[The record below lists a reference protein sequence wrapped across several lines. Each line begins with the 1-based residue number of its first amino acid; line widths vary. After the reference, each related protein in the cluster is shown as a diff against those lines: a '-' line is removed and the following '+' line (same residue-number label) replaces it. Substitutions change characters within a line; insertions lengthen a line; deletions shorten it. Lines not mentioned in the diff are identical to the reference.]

1 MRVRSL
7 DEYWVRGKQEA
18 MKVCERLFGARC
30 AELSDEQF
38 LKQFVTANGTDSIQQ
53 AAACIMGRIAQTQSP
68 LFPAWGQRQAV
79 RDLMISRFPGAA
91 SEIIERADRC
101 CAYQFDL
108 LGHTGLQFGY
118 PIDWHLEPLSR
129 LRAPMHHWTRVPYL
143 DHHVVGDKKITWEL
157 NRHQFVVTLGQ
168 AYQLTGDERYAE
180 TFVKLVSSWMDANP
194 PKRGINWVSS
204 LELAFRTI
212 SWLWALHLFV
222 TSAALTTP
230 FVVRLLKYLV
240 AQGCHIETYLS
251 YYFSPNTHL
260 TGEALGL
267 FYLGSTLPELSGAKR
282 WRALGL
288 KILLQQLPVQVRE
301 DGVYFEQTSYYHRYT
316 TEFYLHFYIMTRVQG
331 VSLPAL
337 VEQKLQLLLD
347 HLMWIGRPDGSSP
360 YVGDDDG
367 GVLLSLGVRPRNDFR
382 HTLAL
387 GAALFKNPRW
397 KYLAGQDQ
405 PELLWLLGPE
415 GMSTYDDLES
425 VSPAE
430 LAKAFSDGGYFV
442 MRSGWSDRS
451 SHLLIDCGPHGTMN
465 CGHAHADALSFEYS
479 ACGVAWIVDPGTYTY
494 TGDLQLRNYFR
505 STPAHNTL
513 TIDDLSQSVPQGPF
527 SWSAVG
533 TSQAKALI
541 ETSRWLCFTGQH
553 EGYCRLSDPVTHT
566 RTSALNKSEPE
577 THPFGSCLIL
587 HDRLDARQAHQYASY
602 LHFSPA
608 CHVTPWVG
616 GANVSTETGQEL
628 LIVTV
633 VSDDRGSGVT
643 TQMRTEDGWVS
654 PCYGLRVKAPVLV
667 TTWKAIGT
675 CSCVTVL
682 IPHVVMEMQTLFGIV
697 DEIEETANLLQIPE
711 GTVRI
716 LEESLQ
722 HHLVKHTST
731 GIGTSC

>member
-18 MKVCERLFGARC
+18 MKASERLFRSHC
-30 AELSDEQF
+30 AELTDGQLLEH
-38 LKQFVTANGTDSIQQ
+38 FVTASAADSIHQ
-53 AAACIMGRIAQTQSP
+53 AASRIMRRMAQAQSP
-68 LFPAWGQRQAV
+68 LFPSWGQRQAV
-79 RDLMISRFPGAA
+79 RALLLSRFPGAA
-91 SEIIERADRC
+91 RKIIERADHC
-101 CAYQFDL
+101 CAYRFDL
-108 LGHTGLQFGY
+108 LGYTGLQFGY
-118 PIDWHLEPLSR
+118 PVDWHLDPVSG
-129 LRAPMHHWTRVPYL
+129 LRAPMSHWSTIPYL
-143 DHHVVGDKKITWEL
+143 DPGAVGDKKITWEL
-157 NRHQFVVTLGQ
+157 NRHQFIVTLGQ
-168 AYQLTGDERYAE
+168 AYRLTGDERYAE

-204 LELAFRTI
+204 LEVAFRVI
-212 SWLWALHLFV
+212 SWLWAMHLLI
-222 TSAALTTP
+222 SSSRLTP
-230 FVVRLLKYLV
+230 SFIGRLLKYLV
-240 AQGCHIETYLS
+240 VQGHHIETYLS

-267 FYLGSTLPELSGAKR
+267 FYLGSTLPELSGAER

-316 TEFYLHFYIMTRVQG
+316 TDFYLHFYLMAHVQG

-347 HLMWIGRPDGSSP
+347 HLMWISRPDGSSP

-382 HTLAL
+382 NTLAL

-397 KYLAGQDQ
+397 KYVAGQEQ

-415 GMSTYDDLES
+415 GIASYDDLES
-425 VSPAE
+425 VSPSE
-430 LAKAFSDGGYFV
+430 NAKSFGTGGYFV
-442 MRSGWSDRS
+442 MRSDWSDRS
-451 SHLLIDCGPHGTMN
+451 SYLLVDCGPHGTMN
-465 CGHAHADALSFEYS
+465 CGHAHADALSFDYS

-513 TIDDLSQSVPQGPF
+513 TIDDLSQSAPGGPF
-527 SWSAVG
+527 SWSTIG
-533 TSQAKALI
+533 TSRALNLI

-553 EGYCRLSDPVTHT
+553 EGYRRLSDPVTHT
-566 RTSALNKSEPE
+566 RASALSKSEPE
-577 THPFGSCLIL
+577 KHSVGSCLII
-587 HDRLDARQAHQYASY
+587 HDRLDARKAHRYASY

-628 LIVTV
+628 LIVTA
-633 VSDDRGSGVT
+633 VSDDRGVAVT
-643 TQMRTEDGWVS
+643 TQIRTEDGWVS
-654 PCYGLRVKAPVLV
+654 PCYGLRVKAPILV
-667 TTWKAIGT
+667 TTWKTIGT

-682 IPHVVMEMQTLFGIV
+682 IPHVAMEIQTLFGVV
-697 DEIEETANLLQIPE
+697 DEIEQTANLLHIPKA
-711 GTVRI
+711 VMPI
-716 LEESLQ
+716 LEESLR
-722 HHLVKHTST
+722 HHLVKLMPT
-731 GIGTSC
+731 GR